1 MVVSSVKC
9 ARCAVRGSFREQP
22 RTVPR
27 TLLEPKPHL
36 LTDLRTRAAYS
47 EGAGI
52 YRIVPA
58 AVAVPRG
65 VEELQRLVRW
75 AADSGTH
82 LVPRG
87 AGSGMAGGSVGRDVV
102 VDLSQG
108 FRWTAPDWSRRT
120 VWAGASI
127 TWADVTE
134 AARPF
139 GLRLPPDPSSGG
151 FATSGGMAATNAAG
165 PRSVRC
171 GSVRRWVEAIEIIDA
186 AGAPRRVTRGAGS
199 GERYPLSPDQRRL
212 VAARFPK
219 TRKNSAGYA
228 LDRYAESGD
237 ELDLLI
243 GSEGTLAFVTAVQWR
258 LEPIPADVAG
268 VALGFRALEQLT
280 EAVPYLVALNPS
292 AVELLDRTLLDLVRP
307 EAVGLPEGPEME
319 GLLLVEFERETQA
332 AARGVVGDA
341 VRGLAASTA
350 HVATAVDRA
359 GLERLWAVR
368 RLASPA
374 LARLPE
380 TRRSLQ
386 VVEDGCVP
394 LERLGDY
401 VAGIRAAAMR
411 HEVPIAVFGHAGDGH
426 VHVNTL
432 PDVTRPG
439 WSDGLAAL
447 YWDAVELLL
456 GLGGTPS
463 GEHGVG
469 RLRAGL
475 LERFY
480 GPEVGALF
488 REVKRAYDADSTIN
502 PGVIIPTAD
511 WAPLADLKV
520 GPAAA
525 PIPDD
530 IAARLREIERT
541 AGWAT
546 PKLELDRSPE
556 PRAPS
561 P

>member
-1 MVVSSVKC
+1 MTD
-9 ARCAVRGSFREQP
+9 P
-22 RTVPR
+22 RV
-27 TLLEPKPHL
+27 
-36 LTDLRTRAAYS
+36 RAAYA
-47 EGAGI
+47 EGAGV

-65 VEELQRLVRW
+65 VEELQELVRW
-75 AADSGTH
+75 AGATGAA

-108 FRWTAPDWSRRT
+108 FHWTAPDWPRRRL
-120 VWAGASI
+120 WAGASV
-127 TWADVTE
+127 TWADLTA

-139 GLRLPPDPSSGG
+139 GLRLPPDPSSGA

-171 GSVRRWVEAIEIIDA
+171 GSVRNWIEAIEIIDA
-186 AGAPRRVTRGAGS
+186 GGEARRVVRGAPSARFT
-199 GERYPLSPDQRRL
+199 LSADQRRL
-212 VAARFPK
+212 VEARFPK

-228 LDRYAESGD
+228 LNHFAESGD

-243 GSEGTLAFVTAVQWR
+243 GSEGTLAFITAVEWR

-268 VALGFRALEQLT
+268 AALGFTDLQQLA

-292 AVELLDRTLLDLVRP
+292 AVELLDRTLLDFVRDASTAP
-307 EAVGLPEGPEME
+307 PPGLPEGLE
-319 GLLLVEFERETQA
+319 GLLLIEFERETQA

-341 VRGLAASTA
+341 VRGLQASTA

-359 GLERLWAVR
+359 SLDALWAVR

-380 TRRSLQ
+380 NRRSLQ
-386 VVEDGCVP
+386 VIEDGCVP
-394 LERLGDY
+394 LERLADFI
-401 VAGIRAAAMR
+401 AGIRAAAR
-411 HEVPIAVFGHAGDGH
+411 ERGIPVAIFGHAGDGH
-426 VHVNTL
+426 VHVNAL
-432 PDVTRPG
+432 PDLTVAG
-439 WSDGLAAL
+439 WRDALAAL
-447 YWDAVELLL
+447 YADAAQLLVR
-456 GLGGTPS
+456 LGGTPS
-463 GEHGVG
+463 GEHGAG

-480 GPEVGALF
+480 GPEVMALF
-488 REVKRAYDADSTIN
+488 RDLKQAYDPRSTLN
-502 PGVIIPTAD
+502 PGVIIPTAN

-520 GPAAA
+520 GPDAT

-530 IAARLREIERT
+530 IARGLRELERT

-546 PKLELDRSPE
+546 PKLDLATASP
-556 PRAPS
+556 
-561 P
+561 

>member
-1 MVVSSVKC
+1 MLSRVSDPV
-9 ARCAVRGSFREQP
+9 
-22 RTVPR
+22 
-27 TLLEPKPHL
+27 L
-36 LTDLRTRAAYS
+36 LTDPRVRAAYA
-47 EGAGI
+47 EGAGV

-65 VEELQRLVRW
+65 VEELQELVRW
-75 AADSGTH
+75 AGATGTA

-87 AGSGMAGGSVGRDVV
+87 AGSGMAGGSVGRGVV

-108 FRWTAPDWSRRT
+108 FHWTAPDWPRRRL
-120 VWAGASI
+120 WAGASV
-127 TWADVTE
+127 TWAELTA

-139 GLRLPPDPSSGG
+139 GLRLPPDPSSGA
-151 FATSGGMAATNAAG
+151 FATSGGMVATNAAG

-171 GSVRRWVEAIEIIDA
+171 GSVRSWIEAVEIIDA
-186 AGAPRRVTRGAGS
+186 EGEARRVVRGTGS
-199 GERYPLSPDQRRL
+199 PKGVPTGPGGRFTLSVNQRGL
-212 VAARFPK
+212 VEAHFPK

-228 LDRYAESGD
+228 LNHFADSGD

-243 GSEGTLAFVTAVQWR
+243 GSEGTLAFITAVEWR

-268 VALGFRALEQLT
+268 AALGFGDLHQLA

-292 AVELLDRTLLDLVRP
+292 AVELLDRTLLDVVRESGAP
-307 EAVGLPEGPEME
+307 PDLPEGLE
-319 GLLLVEFERETQA
+319 GLLLIEFERETQA

-341 VRGLAASTA
+341 VRGLRASTA

-359 GLERLWAVR
+359 SLDALWAVR

-380 TRRSLQ
+380 NRRSLQ
-386 VVEDGCVP
+386 VIEDGCVP
-394 LERLGDY
+394 LERLADY
-401 VAGIRAAAMR
+401 IAGIRAAAR
-411 HEVPIAVFGHAGDGH
+411 QRGIPVAIFGHAGDGH
-426 VHVNTL
+426 VHVNAL
-432 PDVTRPG
+432 PDLTVAG
-439 WSDGLAAL
+439 WRDALAAL
-447 YWDAVELLL
+447 YDDAAELLL
-456 GLGGTPS
+456 RLGGTPS

-480 GPEVGALF
+480 GPEVAALF
-488 REVKRAYDADSTIN
+488 RGLKQAYDPRCTLN
-502 PGVIIPTAD
+502 PGVIIPSAE

-520 GPAAA
+520 GPEAMA
-525 PIPDD
+525 IPDD
-530 IAARLREIERT
+530 IARRLRELERN

-546 PKLELDRSPE
+546 PKLEL
-556 PRAPS
+556 ATPS